1 MRLVFLLFALS
12 ISFSYQSV
20 RAEQAGSTILPTDI
34 EPLPGKSTASTRPF
48 TSAMQMRLWQ
58 KLPAHVFFAST
69 VETSMRIETNP
80 FQYPQKKVF
89 MKQNLPPGTDFLS
102 LSPQEQ
108 FTLSSDLSQ
117 IGALDNVHRITPNAT
132 LGWSFNPSTQVFV
145 NAFFLR
151 DSLCRNY
158 PLNTNTGAVGIGAQR
173 NFNLGE
179 KWSLQAQH
187 ITRELWQSQQVP
199 VLDHLPGLTLQY
211 NPTPNLNLF
220 ANALLQV
227 RFAHFVGSYMREL
240 DPFYTWG
247 ATYQRG
253 AWTFSAT
260 STFVQNFRKPFSK
273 PLTPQNNYTMV
284 CDFEI
289 DRPLFSDFPGLIV
302 FARAEPV
309 YNWRSQGT
317 PGLAGMDMR
326 IYYGIRLAAAKPAL
340 SDTIDLI
347 RKRYL
352 RNEQQPGSTTSSFDP
367 QTTAIR
373 KALLR
378 NEPAAEPD
386 NSMPTT
392 QCLTVH
398 GSLPEQLSPDTIQ
411 GAAAGQ
417 GAAAAGGSSSDT
429 LEFASTNQNLKL

>member
-1 MRLVFLLFALS
+1 MRTPYPKHRENPANWHPAICLLFLS
-12 ISFSYQSV
+12 IVCLLSCREVSAQV
-20 RAEQAGSTILPTDI
+20 RSTILPTDV
-34 EPLPGKSTASTRPF
+34 EPLPGRSTASTRPF

-58 KLPAHVFFAST
+58 HLPAHVFFAST

-89 MKQNLPPGTDFLS
+89 MKRNLPPGTDFLS
-102 LSPQEQ
+102 LSPEEQ
-108 FTLSSDLSQ
+108 FTLTSDLSQ

-132 LGWSFNPSTQVFV
+132 AGWSFNPNTQVFV

-151 DSLCRNY
+151 DSLCHNY
-158 PLNTNTGAVGIGAQR
+158 PLNTNTGAVGIGGQQ
-173 NFNLGE
+173 NFSFGD
-179 KWSLQAQH
+179 KVSLQAQY
-187 ITRELWQSQQVP
+187 IARELWQSQQVP

-211 NPTPNLNLF
+211 NPTANLNLF

-247 ATYQRG
+247 ATYQRNN
-253 AWTFSAT
+253 WTFSAT

-273 PLTPQNNYTMV
+273 ALTPINNYTMV

-289 DRPLFSDFPGLIV
+289 DRPLIQDFPGLLV
-302 FARAEPV
+302 FVRAEPV

-326 IYYGIRLAAAKPAL
+326 LYYGLRLAAAKPAL
-340 SDTIDLI
+340 NDTMELI

-352 RNEQQPGSTTSSFDP
+352 KETGDPSSSNSSFDP
-367 QTTAIR
+367 TIDPFAIR
-373 KALLR
+373 KALLEG
-378 NEPAAEPD
+378 EPVEPL
-386 NSMPTT
+386 NPTT
-392 QCLTVH
+392 TCLTVH
-398 GSLPEQLSPDTIQ
+398 GALPESTDPKADPTI
-411 GAAAGQ
+411 
-417 GAAAAGGSSSDT
+417 
-429 LEFASTNQNLKL
+429 